1 MSRTLT
7 ASSYRWLLSGH
18 GGQEDEHDDLDEE
31 GEAIKR
37 AKRLWKLDHPHLT
50 IKEQR
55 RLFNSGQIDH
65 LPWLDYIQHEDER
78 EVGFGTEF
86 PKSPLRGDMF
96 VRVDA
101 LPTILYKYN
110 GTKWMEVDKNL
121 TDRYTYN
128 EDYITHLIG
137 KISAGQYDP
146 ELLSDGE
153 RAQLEQRLRQD
164 LDQ

>member
-1 MSRTLT
+1 M
-7 ASSYRWLLSGH
+7 
-18 GGQEDEHDDLDEE
+18 
-31 GEAIKR
+31 
-37 AKRLWKLDHPHLT
+37 
-50 IKEQR
+50 
-55 RLFNSGQIDH
+55 
-65 LPWLDYIQHEDER
+65 
-78 EVGFGTEF
+78 
-86 PKSPLRGDMF
+86 
-96 VRVDA
+96 RVDA

-110 GTKWMEVDKNL
+110 GTKWIEVDKSL

-137 KISAGQYDP
+137 KISAGEYDP